1 MRTLTLTTLLV
12 AATLTSLMAGAA
24 LALPHATAKLTG
36 AQEVPP
42 VVTGATGTGAF
53 RLNETRTELTY
64 DITVQGL
71 SSALQLAH
79 FHNAAAGVNGGVVK
93 TITGS
98 FTGNTATGVWRDTD
112 AEPLT
117 PALVAE
123 LMAGNIYVNVH
134 TVNHGGGEIRGQL
147 DLKAGIHL
155 KATLNGIQEAPP
167 VATPATGTAV
177 LTLTDD
183 GLAYDLT
190 VEGLTSAITLAHFHN
205 RIAGISGPVVKTITG
220 SFTGNTATGIW
231 TKTDAEPLTPALI
244 VDLLEGEL
252 YLNVHTV
259 NNGSGEVRGQIHAQ
273 SSSGMTG
280 RLDGGQE
287 VPPVATPATGT
298 GSFHLNEARTE
309 LKYDV
314 TVNGLTS
321 ALQLAHFHNAPAGVN
336 GGVVKTLTASFVG
349 NSASGVWTS
358 TDAEPLTPALV
369 NELLAGRIYINV
381 HTVNFGNGEIRG
393 QLRLSTGVGRTANL
407 TGAQEVPPVA
417 TPATGTGSCVLT
429 SAGVEYDITIEGLLG
444 TFQLAHFHDAPA
456 GVNGGVVKTITG
468 SFSGFTAT
476 GVWAAGDA
484 EPLTPARIA
493 RYLTGDL
500 YLNVHTS
507 SFGNGEIRG
516 QLRSPSVVGIGPVA
530 SAPARTALEQN
541 VPNPFNPTT
550 AIRYELAQ
558 REHVSLRIY
567 DAAGREVMTVL
578 DEEQEAGPNTVTIDA
593 RGLASG
599 VYLYRL
605 ETPSFSASRKLV
617 LTR

>member
-1 MRTLTLTTLLV
+1 
-12 AATLTSLMAGAA
+12 
-24 LALPHATAKLTG
+24 
-36 AQEVPP
+36 
-42 VVTGATGTGAF
+42 
-53 RLNETRTELTY
+53 
-64 DITVQGL
+64 
-71 SSALQLAH
+71 
-79 FHNAAAGVNGGVVK
+79 
-93 TITGS
+93 
-98 FTGNTATGVWRDTD
+98 
-112 AEPLT
+112 
-117 PALVAE
+117 
-123 LMAGNIYVNVH
+123 
-134 TVNHGGGEIRGQL
+134 
-147 DLKAGIHL
+147 
-155 KATLNGIQEAPP
+155 
-167 VATPATGTAV
+167 
-177 LTLTDD
+177 
-183 GLAYDLT
+183 
-190 VEGLTSAITLAHFHN
+190 
-205 RIAGISGPVVKTITG
+205 
-220 SFTGNTATGIW
+220 
-231 TKTDAEPLTPALI
+231 
-244 VDLLEGEL
+244 
-252 YLNVHTV
+252 
-259 NNGSGEVRGQIHAQ
+259 
-273 SSSGMTG
+273 
-280 RLDGGQE
+280 
-287 VPPVATPATGT
+287 
-298 GSFHLNEARTE
+298 
-309 LKYDV
+309 
-314 TVNGLTS
+314 
-321 ALQLAHFHNAPAGVN
+321 
-336 GGVVKTLTASFVG
+336 
-349 NSASGVWTS
+349 
-358 TDAEPLTPALV
+358 
-369 NELLAGRIYINV
+369 
-381 HTVNFGNGEIRG
+381 
-393 QLRLSTGVGRTANL
+393 
-407 TGAQEVPPVA
+407 
-417 TPATGTGSCVLT
+417 VLT